1 MSAPSSGNKRDLL
14 VSRSEGI
21 TAVNLIDS
29 KVLFSSAV
37 QKSKDPAAE
46 AAKKKAELEKRLQV
60 SSTTHSCHYI
70 SLVSTCRSMCESRLY
85 MRASSLGPYE
95 SLVSRYI

>member
-29 KVLFSSAV
+29 KVLLSSAV

-60 SSTTHSCHYI
+60 ISTTHSCHYI
-70 SLVSTCRSMCESRLY
+70 NLVSKCKSMWSPRV
-85 MRASSLGPYE
+85 GPCE
-95 SLVSRYI
+95 SLVSKCRSM